1 VFGLL
6 WVWLSVGRYRSRLEI
21 IADVLGVVSGG
32 ARKTQIM
39 YQANLSYQ
47 LLTRYLRDVLDMGLV
62 RMEDE
67 STYALTRKGADFLLE
82 FKEYHARR
90 VVAEERFSEVEDE
103 KELLMK
109 AFLNAENA
117 DAGPKSSR
125 KKGAAEG
132 AD

>member
-1 VFGLL
+1 MIGLL
-6 WVWLSVGRYRSRLEI
+6 WVWLSVGRYRGRLEI

-67 STYALTRKGADFLLE
+67 STYALTRKGAAFLLE

-103 KELLMK
+103 KELLIN
-109 AFLNAENA
+109 AFLNTKGEEARL
-117 DAGPKSSR
+117 KSSR
-125 KKGAAEG
+125 KQDAEG